1 MNNYLFQGKIIDG
14 RQSWEWIKTALSSL
28 SFKEDNILISA
39 YIKKSILVE
48 IADQIRQARLEEYES
63 MRKSFASQGFEVL
76 PRMRPLQRVKVLAR
90 WNLMDLVGGASDID
104 AYRFAKDQGWDFYI
118 DMNLHAK
125 IYSFPSSGILLGSA
139 NATNSGLGLSS
150 TSNNEGGTVVEP
162 NQDNLNFID
171 NMFKQAVKL
180 DDELFSKIQHAYDA
194 CDKKKQIIEWPN
206 ELLDDITPNILSES
220 KLLIDEC
227 LHSDGHEILTHG
239 QAMDDSSL
247 HDLSLLGIPLNVFD
261 REFIIS
267 KFLRSKIFLFTLSVL
282 KENNGVLRYGALTQ
296 AVHNAL
302 VEDPMP
308 YRSEIKEK
316 IISSI
321 YSWIKLIGPEVSK
334 IKYERPNHSEL
345 LVLVD

>member
-1 MNNYLFQGKIIDG
+1 MNNYLFQGKLIDG
-14 RQSWEWIKTALSSL
+14 KQSWEWIKTALSSL
-28 SFKEDNILISA
+28 SPSEENILISA

-48 IADQIRQARLEEYES
+48 IADQIQQAQ
-63 MRKSFASQGFEVL
+63 AGIV
-76 PRMRPLQRVKVLAR
+76 PRIKVLAR

-104 AYRFAKDQGWDFYI
+104 AYLFARERGWDFYI

-125 IYSFPSSGILLGSA
+125 IYSLPPSGILLGSA
-139 NATNSGLGLSS
+139 NATNAGLGFSS
-150 TSNNEGGTVVEP
+150 ASNHEGGTVVEP

-171 NMFKQAVKL
+171 NMFKQAIKL
-180 DDELFSKIQHAYDA
+180 DDELFSKIQDAYDA
-194 CDKKKQIIEWPN
+194 SDKKKQVIEWPN
-206 ELLDDITPNILSES
+206 ELLDDITPKILSES
-220 KLLIDEC
+220 ELLIDEC
-227 LHSDGHEILTHG
+227 LHSDGHEILTKG
-239 QAMDDSSL
+239 QAIDDKSL

-282 KENNGVLRYGALTQ
+282 NDNNGVLRYGALTQ

-316 IISSI
+316 FISSI
-321 YSWIKLIGPEVSK
+321 YSWIKLIGPEASK